1 VVAIEDFL
9 EIEHYTRNIKLPKN
23 ILRGEGKMKALK
35 ALFVV
40 TVLVTLLAGCAPAAT
55 PAPVVPAPATEVPA
69 APAATEAPAAT
80 TAPAAPA
87 VPEVCATDKFGC
99 ATFAPGDVVKIGMGA
114 PMTGG
119 NASYGIDISQGGT
132 IAVQDAK
139 DVLGWKFELV
149 AEDDGGN
156 AEGGAAVANKF
167 VADPAVVAVAGH
179 IFSGATAAA
188 IPIYEAAGIPMLSP
202 SATNP
207 ALTTKG
213 SQVFNRIA
221 FTDLNQGNNAADFIF
236 NTLKVKTMAVLHDGS
251 DYGKGLADIVAAQF
265 VKDGGTVT
273 VEQAI
278 TPGETDFSAVLSV
291 VASKSPD
298 ALYFGGY
305 TAEGAVLANQMKST
319 GLEKAIFFG
328 DDGTYGADFLTRT
341 GANGEGAYAT
351 IAPASPDSTAKTTFN
366 TAYLAQFGKEAGSL
380 SPYTWAGYD
389 SVAALAAMVKTVAVV
404 GGDGKLYIP
413 RQALMT
419 AVRTL
424 KDYVGLSGTFTC
436 QSTGECNVDKPQFV
450 VVKNGAWVP
459 AQ

>member
-1 VVAIEDFL
+1 
-9 EIEHYTRNIKLPKN
+9 
-23 ILRGEGKMKALK
+23 MKATK

-40 TVLVTLLAGCAPAAT
+40 IILAVLLASCSPAA
-55 PAPVVPAPATEVPA
+55 AP
-69 APAATEAPAAT
+69 APAATEAPAAPAAT
-80 TAPAAPA
+80 EASAAPAATEASAAPAAPA

-99 ATFAPGDVVKIGMGA
+99 AVFAPGDVVKVGMGA

-132 IAVQDAK
+132 VAIQDAG
-139 DVLGWKFELV
+139 DVQGWKFELV

-167 VADPAVVAVAGH
+167 VADQAVVAVAGH
-179 IFSGATAAA
+179 IFSGATSAAM
-188 IPIYEAAGIPMLSP
+188 PIYEAAGIPMLSP
-202 SATNP
+202 SATLP

-213 SQVFNRIA
+213 SLVFNRIA
-221 FTDLNQGNNAADFIF
+221 FTDLNQGNAAADYLF
-236 NTLKVKTMAVLHDGS
+236 NTLNVKKLAVLHDGS

-291 VASKSPD
+291 VASQAPD
-298 ALYFGGY
+298 AVYFGGY
-305 TAEGAVLANQMKST
+305 TAEGAVVANQMKQT

-351 IAPASPDSTAKTTFN
+351 IAPASPDSSLKTTFN
-366 TAYLAQFGKEAGSL
+366 EAYLAQFGKEAGSL

-389 SVAALAAMVKTVAVV
+389 AVAALCAKVKDVAVV
-404 GGDGKLYIP
+404 GGDGNLYVP
-413 RQALMT
+413 RSALMT

-424 KDYVGLSGTFTC
+424 NNYVGLSGTFTC
-436 QSTGECNVDKPQFV
+436 QSNGECNVDKPQFV
-450 VVKNGAWVP
+450 VVKDGAWVP

>member
-1 VVAIEDFL
+1 
-9 EIEHYTRNIKLPKN
+9 
-23 ILRGEGKMKALK
+23 MKSLK

-40 TVLVTLLAGCAPAAT
+40 VILATLLASCAPAAT
-55 PAPVVPAPATEVPA
+55 PAPVEPVAPV
-69 APAATEAPAAT
+69 ATEAPAAPVAT
-80 TAPAAPA
+80 EAPAAPAAPA
-87 VPEVCATDKFGC
+87 VPEVCTTAKFGC
-99 ATFAPGDVVKIGMGA
+99 AVFAPGDVVKIGMGA

-132 IAVQDAK
+132 IAIQDAK
-139 DVLGWKFELV
+139 DVQGWKFELV

-167 VADPAVVAVAGH
+167 VADQAVVAVAGH
-179 IFSGATAAA
+179 IFSGATSAAM
-188 IPIYEAAGIPMLSP
+188 PIYEAAGIPMLSP
-202 SATNP
+202 SATLP

-213 SQVFNRIA
+213 SLVFNRIA
-221 FTDLNQGNNAADFIF
+221 FTDLNQGNAAADYLF
-236 NTLKVKTMAVLHDGS
+236 NTLNVKNLAVLHDGS

-265 VKDGGTVT
+265 AKDGGTIT

-298 ALYFGGY
+298 AVYFGGY

-351 IAPASPDSTAKTTFN
+351 IAPASPDSTAKTAFN
-366 TAYLAQFGKEAGSL
+366 AAYLAQFGKEAGSL

-389 SVAALAAMVKTVAVV
+389 SVAALAAKVKEVAVV

-413 RQALMT
+413 REALMT

-436 QSTGECNVDKPQFV
+436 QSDGECNVDKPQFV
-450 VVKNGAWVP
+450 VVKDGAWVP